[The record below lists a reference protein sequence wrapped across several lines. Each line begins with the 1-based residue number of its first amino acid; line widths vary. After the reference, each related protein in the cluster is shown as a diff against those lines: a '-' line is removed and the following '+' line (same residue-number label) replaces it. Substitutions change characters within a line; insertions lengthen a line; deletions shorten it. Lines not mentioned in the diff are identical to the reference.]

1 MELVSIVIPVY
12 NCETKLKRCLQSVQ
26 KQTYKDIEVLI
37 VNDGSTDNSLQ
48 VCEEFCKQD
57 VRFHVFNQKNHGVS
71 YSRTIIYYKN
81 FYVLICLFLNRL
93 KTSF

>member
-37 VNDGSTDNSLQ
+37 VNDGSTDN
-48 VCEEFCKQD
+48 
-57 VRFHVFNQKNHGVS
+57 
-71 YSRTIIYYKN
+71 
-81 FYVLICLFLNRL
+81 
-93 KTSF
+93 

>member
-1 MELVSIVIPVY
+1 MKLVSIVIPVY

-71 YSRTIIYYKN
+71 YSRNQGIKKANGQYLMLLAAY
-81 FYVLICLFLNRL
+81 R
-93 KTSF
+93 